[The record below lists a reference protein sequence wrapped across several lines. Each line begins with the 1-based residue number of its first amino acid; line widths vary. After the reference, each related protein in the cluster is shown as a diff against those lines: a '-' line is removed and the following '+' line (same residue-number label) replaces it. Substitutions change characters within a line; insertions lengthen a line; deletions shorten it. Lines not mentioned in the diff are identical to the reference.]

1 LKARRVK
8 GLEPGGPLAANAGRI
23 VRARLE
29 ELRSFA
35 PKALEPGRVR
45 KQHDMRIAAKRLR
58 YVLELTEPCFGSAGR
73 AARRQARDLQ
83 EILGELHDCDV
94 MLPRTDG
101 HLAGLRAADAATV
114 RERAGDAADIE
125 PAIAARAPHRTSY
138 RGLEILTVYLQAR
151 RDLLFDR
158 FRQLWTDQE
167 RAETW
172 DRLERRAE
180 ELIATAAESGS
191 VPASRR

>member
-58 YVLELTEPCFGSAGR
+58 YVLELTESCFGSAGR